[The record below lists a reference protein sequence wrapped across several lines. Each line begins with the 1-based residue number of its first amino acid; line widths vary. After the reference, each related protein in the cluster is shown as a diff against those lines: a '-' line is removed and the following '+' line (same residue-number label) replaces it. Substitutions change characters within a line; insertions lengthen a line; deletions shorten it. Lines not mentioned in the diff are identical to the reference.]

1 MATANLKFGIDL
13 PVMQQL
19 AIMPYSYNFH
29 GSAFTTDGKRYIYW
43 LPGYGN
49 ATFYRYDA
57 WTDGWTQLASA
68 PVAPSTSAFQS
79 ALAYDESMQRIWA
92 VFGGSTSFYY
102 FDVRAGAWSGA
113 LASLSESAGAGAS
126 LVHTC
131 NQVVAAANDNY
142 IYYFAA
148 NGSSLKLY
156 RYAISTNAW
165 SELGT
170 NILPA
175 APSQGA
181 RLFWLSGVNADQLLV
196 MQGAGQRMCYL
207 YSISANSILG
217 ALVIKQSAG
226 TLTTGSN
233 ACYAAERNELFW
245 IEGGTRQINKV
256 KVNLTGAQE
265 SGTATSGSDN
275 QLIDA
280 GKSWQVNQWAGF
292 HVRTLTGTGAQQMR
306 RIVSNTATALWVEPG
321 WSENPASG
329 CTYEILY
336 PVFDSGS
343 PTAITS
349 ATLSD
354 SGKTW
359 LTNAYA
365 NCQVWIVYG
374 TGAGQTRFIAS
385 NTATQL
391 TLTSAWTTQPDT
403 NSVYAIVGYKNL
415 TETQC
420 LYSTSAYHYTNTM
433 EALVLQGLLFVYCA
447 RANAQTD
454 WFRWLVVSP

>member
-1 MATANLKFGIDL
+1 MATANLKHGIDL

-19 AIMPYSYNFH
+19 AIMPYGYNYN
-29 GSAFTTDGKRYIYW
+29 GSAFTTDGTRYIYW
-43 LPGYGN
+43 LSGYGS

-57 WTDGWTQLASA
+57 WTDGWTQLANAS
-68 PVAPSTSAFQS
+68 VAPSTGAYQS
-79 ALAYDESMQRIWA
+79 ALAYDESRQRIWA
-92 VFGGSTSFYY
+92 VFGGSSSFYY
-102 FDVRAGAWSGA
+102 FDVAVGAWSGA
-113 LASLSESAGAGAS
+113 LASVSEMANAGAS

-131 NQVVAAANDNY
+131 NHVVAAANDNY

-148 NGSSLKLY
+148 NGTSLKLY
-156 RYAISTNAW
+156 RYSISTNAW

-175 APSQGA
+175 APSYGA
-181 RLFWLSGVNADQLLV
+181 KLFWLSGVDADQLLV
-196 MQGAGQRMCYL
+196 LQGSAQRMGYL

-217 ALVIKQSAG
+217 GLVIKQSAG

-233 ACYAAERNELFW
+233 ACYAASTNELFW
-245 IEGGTRQINKV
+245 VEGGTRQIGKI

-265 SGTATSGSDN
+265 TGTATSGNDN

-280 GKSWQVNQWAGF
+280 SKNWQPNQWAGWW
-292 HVRTLTGTGAQQMR
+292 VRTLTGTGGQQMR
-306 RIVSNTATALWVEPG
+306 RIGSNTATALWVEPG
-321 WSENPASG
+321 WDENPEYG

-336 PVFDSGS
+336 PVFDSGE
-343 PTAITS
+343 PTAVTS
-349 ATLSD
+349 TTLTD
-354 SGKTW
+354 SGKAW
-359 LTNAYA
+359 LTNAYT

-391 TLTSAWTTQPDT
+391 TTTSAWTTQPDT
-403 NSVYAIVGYKNL
+403 NSVYAIVGWKNT

-420 LYSTSAYHYTNTM
+420 LYSTSATYYVNTM

-447 RANAQTD
+447 RAGAQTD